1 MKKIIA
7 LLLVLIF
14 VFAFGACG
22 DSINETSVEESALV
36 SNDDLKTTDE
46 SIANDKSYVIDE
58 SFEDTEEPDY
68 FLSTVSHG
76 NLIYVTEDEDFNREL
91 WIKYENGE
99 KFKIHEGHFI
109 TSAEASPDGKH
120 LLFTEY
126 EWETVGK
133 LYVFDV
139 EARTSKEIVYENKKD
154 LVVYNAEWID
164 DESIVFTDIYSQGTV
179 ALGGKV
185 LKYNIDR
192 QFMHVDVVFVTPPD
206 NRLQISDVTKKGD
219 DFILTAHY
227 YDEGFAESETL
238 YYSVPYSAIKKSIN
252 DLIMPSD
259 GVKDINDAK
268 DYRHFAVAP
277 TDEERVDL
285 DYIASVA
292 GGREFDYDT
301 LISMTPEQIESEI
314 FAPANRVYREFDGL
328 GYEII
333 GHYYGSLTLYW
344 DENGKTMKE
353 YFDVVGLTENITCYD
368 DFVSEVRKH
377 FSKEMS
383 KQLFATGQFFEYN
396 GIFMYIDGCR
406 GTHIHYFDHEYS
418 IESYNKDEI
427 VYKCRVAYLKNEY
440 ENLKQ
445 EEVTEEHCYFEE
457 FTCKLIL
464 EDGKWVFDSFKLPY

>member
-1 MKKIIA
+1 MKKSVS
-7 LLLVLIF
+7 LLLVL
-14 VFAFGACG
+14 AFIVALCACG

-46 SIANDKSYVIDE
+46 SVANDKSYVIDE
-58 SFEDTEEPDY
+58 SVEDTEEADY

-76 NLIYVTEDEDFNREL
+76 NLIYVTEDDDFNREL

-139 EARTSKEIVYENKKD
+139 EARTSKEIVYENKND

-164 DESIVFTDIYSQGTV
+164 DESIVFTNIYSQGTV

-192 QFMHVDVVFVTPPD
+192 EFMHFDVVFVTPPD

-238 YYSVPYSAIKKSIN
+238 YYSVPYSAIKKSTN

-277 TDEERVDL
+277 TAEERVDL

-333 GHYYGSLTLYW
+333 DHYGNLMLYW
-344 DENGKTMKE
+344 DENGKTKKE
-353 YFDVVGLTENITCYD
+353 YFYVVRPTENITCYD

-383 KQLFATGQFFEYN
+383 KKLFATGLFFEYN

-406 GTHIHYFDHEYS
+406 GAHIDYFDHEYS

-427 VYKCRVAYLKNEY
+427 VYKCRVAYLKSEY
-440 ENLKQ
+440 EDLKQ